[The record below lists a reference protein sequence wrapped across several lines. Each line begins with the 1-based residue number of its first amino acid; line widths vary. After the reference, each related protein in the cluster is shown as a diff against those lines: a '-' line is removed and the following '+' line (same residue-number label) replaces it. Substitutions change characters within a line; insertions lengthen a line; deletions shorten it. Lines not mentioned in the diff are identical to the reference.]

1 MIRSLHR
8 TNDGELRHDLGRDEM
23 IRALKGEAGLLW
35 VFVSGRG
42 ESERLALGDWFG
54 FHHLAV
60 DDCFNGRVDPPKIDD
75 YGDHLF
81 IVSQSVAYHSRT
93 ERLDPDEV
101 DIFLG
106 RNFVVTVTEKRV
118 EPVEELWR
126 RASENGALLGRG
138 ADFLAHTI
146 LDSLVDLLLPAVE
159 DMDEALDNLE
169 QQILNDPDKR
179 YLPQV
184 LVLKRNTLRLRR
196 SILPERDMVNRLSRG
211 EFPSLIKPEALIFY
225 RDIYD
230 HIVRVEEM
238 LEGLRDLADSAL
250 NTYLSSVNNRMNEVM
265 KTLSIV
271 AVIFLP
277 LTLIASIYGTNL
289 DFSPGDLEL
298 KGGFFVMLGAMVVIA
313 GGLVAYFRY
322 RRWF

>member
-1 MIRSLHR
+1 MIRSLYR
-8 TNDGELRHDLGRDEM
+8 TAGGGIERELGREDIAAAIES
-23 IRALKGEAGLLW
+23 GDGLLW
-35 VFVSGRG
+35 VFVSGTG
-42 ESERLALGDWFG
+42 ESERRLLSEVFG

-60 DDCFNGRVDPPKIDD
+60 DDCFNGREDTPKIDD
-75 YGDHLF
+75 YGSHLF
-81 IVSQSVAYHSRT
+81 IVGQCVTYHSRT

-106 RNFVVTVTEKRV
+106 RNYVVTVTEERV
-118 EPVEELWR
+118 EPVEELWAR
-126 RASENGALLGRG
+126 CNQGGVMMDRG
-138 ADFLAHTI
+138 ADFLTHTI
-146 LDSLVDLLLPAVE
+146 LDSLIDLLLPAVE
-159 DMDEALDNLE
+159 DMDEALDALE

-211 EFPSLIKPEALIFY
+211 EYPGLVRPEALIFY
-225 RDIYD
+225 RDVYD

-250 NTYLSSVNNRMNEVM
+250 NSYLSSVNNRMNEVM
-265 KTLSIV
+265 KALSIV

-289 DFSPGDLEL
+289 DFSPGVELE
-298 KGGFFVMLGAMVVIA
+298 GGFFVMLGSMVLIA
-313 GGLVAYFRY
+313 GALMVYFRY